1 MMLARILFFLITLC
15 PWWLAAQS
23 PKNYLFSQLNTHDGL
38 ASNTVYSVQQDSSGY
53 IWILNGNTLQRYD
66 GHRIISFQHEP
77 GNPYSLPDG
86 PLFALNRDT
95 KNRLWITYSGFQ
107 IGYFDVKTF
116 KFYRVKMNATRD
128 ELFKAYGQ
136 IVCAR
141 NGDVILVNAKR
152 FAMTYDEKTQTFDK
166 KFNRFQLPE
175 GYNIL
180 NLMEDKYQG
189 VYWIGTQLGLIKYNY
204 SNGLLSYA
212 EKNTENDPYI
222 AKLGRYLDVL
232 AFYMDSQHRAWM
244 ITWPEITGMRVY
256 SYQPANE
263 KLIEWGRLI
272 GEKMNYAYWSITGF
286 RELKDGSF
294 WVHGENIFARLYP
307 DKPEAEP
314 ITKNASGE
322 YSINY
327 DYVYHM
333 EEDREQNVW
342 LGTNTGL
349 YRFNPPAQMIYNV
362 KNKRA
367 YDKKDYPQDVTDI
380 IQTRSGDILVATWG
394 EGVFSYDSAFHPTR
408 IDHLYNAHM
417 KMGEG
422 MTWALHEHSNGD
434 IWRAQQ
440 GGILFIWHK
449 TTGKTE
455 KVVFPGGENST
466 IRQISEDQQG
476 NLWFGS
482 QRGTLIKWDKNTNQY
497 SIPFRLNS
505 IVIRTMIDSHNQLW
519 AATDGNGVFRLDIK
533 AEKIIHHYLS
543 SDTLGNGLRSS
554 TVSDVIQYNDSLY
567 VIAADGANILNTKT
581 NRFRYITQKNG
592 LPAAAISNMVK
603 DKRGYI
609 WMSTDAGI
617 ISYHPLK
624 GSMSQY
630 TANDGVNA
638 SYYNYAATCLLTDG
652 RVAFG
657 TAHDVLLFRPESL
670 DISNMPLPKVQI
682 TGFQLMGKRVNVDS
696 ILKLKVIELNY
707 DQASFKI
714 EFATLNYQNMY
725 NLDYMMSNIDKEW
738 LNAGPN
744 SEVSYNYLP
753 PGEYHFKVSTIS
765 NLREA
770 PVTELVFRIHPPFWK
785 TWWFYS
791 LLIIAAVSVLF
802 IFDRQRL
809 ERLKKEQEIRTSI
822 ADNLHDEVNTVLQN
836 ISVLSEI
843 ARIKADTETAQAK
856 EYIYEIQ
863 QKSRNMVVA
872 MNDVLWSID
881 PSNDKMGKIL
891 DRVTEVAQALENKH
905 SAKISIQSDPKVM
918 DLSLSM
924 HLRHEFILIYK
935 LAVVTLVE
943 ELKAGQTTVQIDYYK
958 SKLHLQIFSLAVT
971 LPKVNN
977 TITRNM
983 NEIRT
988 RVKALEGGAV
998 EIQTDEKGTWI
1009 MVEMKA

>member
-1 MMLARILFFLITLC
+1 MLSRILLLLLTLC

-53 IWILNGNTLQRYD
+53 MWILNGNTLQRYD

-86 PLFALNRDT
+86 PLSGLNRDT
-95 KNRLWITYSGFQ
+95 RNRLWITFSGFQ

-116 KFYRVKMNATRD
+116 KFHRVKVNATRD

-136 IVCAR
+136 IFCGR
-141 NGDVILVNAKR
+141 NGDVILVNAKK
-152 FAMTYDEKTQTFDK
+152 FAMTYDEKTQSFDK
-166 KFNRFQLPE
+166 KFNRFTLPE
-175 GYNIL
+175 GYHIL
-180 NLMEDKYQG
+180 NLAEDRYQG
-189 VYWIGTQLGLIKYNY
+189 VYWIGTQAGLVKYNY
-204 SNGLLSYA
+204 GNGLMSYS

-222 AKLGRYLDVL
+222 SKLGRYLDVL
-232 AFYMDSQHRAWM
+232 SFYMDRFHRAWI
-244 ITWPEITGMRVY
+244 ITWPEVTGMRVY
-256 SYQPANE
+256 SYQPE
-263 KLIEWGRLI
+263 GDQLVEWSSLI
-272 GEKMNYAYWSITGF
+272 GQRMHYAYWAITGF
-286 RELKDGSF
+286 AELKDGSF
-294 WVHGENIFARLYP
+294 WVHGENILAKLYP
-307 DKPEAEP
+307 DQLAVEP
-314 ITKNASGE
+314 IAKNANGE

-327 DYVYHM
+327 DYVFHLL
-333 EEDREQNVW
+333 EDREQNVW

-362 KNKRA
+362 KNKRV
-367 YDKKDYPQDVTDI
+367 YDNKDYPQDVTDI
-380 IQTRSGDILVATWG
+380 IQTRDGHILVSTWG
-394 EGVFSYDSAFHPTR
+394 EGVFSYDSNFNPIR
-408 IDHLYNAHM
+408 VDHLYESHM

-440 GGILFIWHK
+440 GGGLFIWHRN
-449 TTGKTE
+449 TGKTE
-455 KVVFPGGENST
+455 KVKFPAGETST
-466 IRQISEDQQG
+466 IRQIDEDQQG
-476 NLWFGS
+476 NLWFGT
-482 QRGTLIKWDKNTNQY
+482 QRGTVIRWDRQTNQY
-497 SIPFRLNS
+497 SIPFHLNS
-505 IVIRTMIDSHNQLW
+505 IVVKTMIDTHNQLW
-519 AATDGNGVFRLDIK
+519 AATDGNGVFRLDIGNN
-533 AEKIIHHYLS
+533 KILNHYLS

-554 TVSDVIQYNDSLY
+554 TTADVIQYNDSLY
-567 VIAADGANILNTKT
+567 LIAADGANILNIKT
-581 NRFRYITQKNG
+581 NRFRYVTQKNG
-592 LPAAAISNMVK
+592 LPAAAISNMIK
-603 DKRGYI
+603 DKRGFV
-609 WMSTDAGI
+609 WMTTDAGI
-617 ISYHPLK
+617 ISYHPIRGNL
-624 GSMSQY
+624 SQY

-638 SYYNYAATCLLTDG
+638 SYYNFAASGLLQDG

-657 TAHDVLLFRPESL
+657 TAHDVLLFDPAKLDVSNSPRP
-670 DISNMPLPKVQI
+670 PVQI
-682 TGFQLMGKRVNVDS
+682 TGFQLMGKRLSLDS
-696 ILKLKVIELNY
+696 LLKLKVIELNY
-707 DQASFKI
+707 DETSFSV
-714 EFATLNYQNMY
+714 EFATLSYQNMY
-725 NLDYMMSNIDKEW
+725 TLRYMMSGVEKDWIM
-738 LNAGPN
+738 ASPN

-753 PGEYHFKVSTIS
+753 PGEYHFRVSAAT
-765 NLREA
+765 NVREA
-770 PVTELVFRIHPPFWK
+770 PVTELVFHIKPPFWK

-791 LLIIAAVSVLF
+791 LLIIAATTVLF

-891 DRVTEVAQALENKH
+891 ERITEVAQALENKH
-905 SAKISIQSDPKVM
+905 SAKISVQADPKVL

-935 LAVVTLVE
+935 LAIVTLVE
-943 ELKAGQTTVQIDYYK
+943 ELKARQTTVQIDYYK

-977 TITRNM
+977 AVTRNV

-988 RVKALEGGAV
+988 RVRALEGGAV

-1009 MVEMKA
+1009 MAELKA